1 MVVIVLDT
9 QTSGLG
15 RSGEPG
21 LPQWAAHQ
29 WHPYLD
35 YRPGRSEVA
44 KRLRHT
50 ELHDG
55 QELDGGHNGGQ
66 EWDDG
71 QELHGGWKL
80 DSGHKLDKWLG
91 TLKAAG

>member
-35 YRPGRSEVA
+35 CRPGRGEVA
-44 KRLRHT
+44 ERLRHT
-50 ELHDG
+50 
-55 QELDGGHNGGQ
+55 Q
-66 EWDDG
+66 
-71 QELHGGWKL
+71 
-80 DSGHKLDKWLG
+80 
-91 TLKAAG
+91 